1 MNNFISQSPYFHL
14 VVLFLCFTLSKIWMP
29 TIDSNPLKMP
39 VVDIQEGLSY
49 FFINDVG

>member
-1 MNNFISQSPYFHL
+1 
-14 VVLFLCFTLSKIWMP
+14 MP
-29 TIDSNPLKMP
+29 SMDSNPLKMP